1 MMNKL
6 IIKEDIIKEQI
17 LDDSISVSFIKKDNI
32 FSVNKIKIDV
42 LKNSKLEIF
51 HDTYEDIK
59 MDIKIYIHDD
69 CKLELTEYKT
79 GTNYKISNLYEV
91 MNNSKLILK
100 KYYKLR
106 AIKEFTVIDLNGIN
120 ACVNYDFNTICK
132 NFQKYDMNINH
143 NNKNTIS
150 NIKNSGLNII
160 DGTLTFNISSF
171 VKADNCKIKEN
182 NLIVNKTLEK
192 CIITPNI
199 FVDNYKVESNICTNI
214 TNDENKLLNTFYKKI
229 E

>member
-42 LKNSKLEIF
+42 LKDSKLEIF

-100 KYYKLR
+100 K
-106 AIKEFTVIDLNGIN
+106 
-120 ACVNYDFNTICK
+120 NY
-132 NFQKYDMNINH
+132 
-143 NNKNTIS
+143 
-150 NIKNSGLNII
+150 NII
-160 DGTLTFNISSF
+160 
-171 VKADNCKIKEN
+171 
-182 NLIVNKTLEK
+182 
-192 CIITPNI
+192 
-199 FVDNYKVESNICTNI
+199 
-214 TNDENKLLNTFYKKI
+214 
-229 E
+229 

>member
-17 LDDSISVSFIKKDNI
+17 LDDSISVTFIKKDNI

-42 LKNSKLEIF
+42 LKDSKLEIF
-51 HDTYEDIK
+51 HNTYEDIK

-69 CKLELTEYKT
+69 CERELTEYKT

-120 ACVNYDFNTICK
+120 
-132 NFQKYDMNINH
+132 
-143 NNKNTIS
+143 
-150 NIKNSGLNII
+150 
-160 DGTLTFNISSF
+160 
-171 VKADNCKIKEN
+171 VKLD
-182 NLIVNKTLEK
+182 VEK
-192 CIITPNI
+192 A
-199 FVDNYKVESNICTNI
+199 
-214 TNDENKLLNTFYKKI
+214 
-229 E
+229 